1 MRPRARER
9 GGASHPCTCSKKA
22 VTRVLD
28 TRRSRDGTVVRVR
41 RCEKCGREF
50 RTVEAKI
57 SRRTA

>member
-1 MRPRARER
+1 MVSRVRER

-28 TRRSRDGTVVRVR
+28 TRRSRAGTVVRLR

-50 RTVEAKI
+50 RTVETKM
-57 SRRTA
+57 SRITA